1 MDAFLGYFAFEA
13 LLDSAEVQQQA
24 QYLLYGETAILVFV
38 SIAGQSIS
46 TLKFNKVIII

>member
-1 MDAFLGYFAFEA
+1 MALLDAFLGYFAFEA

-38 SIAGQSIS
+38 SPQ
-46 TLKFNKVIII
+46 LQV